1 MKPKNVQVER
11 DALPVALRRIST
23 IEKVRHRLTRPHRA
37 QCLLPDGGVAEL
49 LLRVDEAPPGD
60 LTRPLPL
67 STRFG
72 PAMALDY
79 GPLLLACTGID
90 VDGSPR
96 SASHRALARYAFAAL
111 APALHAALGDPVVCD
126 TPGPTSDRTPFIALH
141 LRLALPSIR
150 VAMRWRMTAEGIGAL
165 LDSGPWSRVEA
176 PRSLPVWTAALKAP
190 VPLTAGSATLTFA
203 EYGAL
208 ECGAIVCPS
217 AASFDVTGRAVVRV
231 ASSRMVIR
239 WLTTHHCFEVEDM
252 SEHVPSAPDGLDAVV
267 RRDGPPI
274 DTTDIPVR
282 LTFSLGALSLT
293 VGDLAALARG
303 SLLALERG
311 LPPAVTIEANGLP
324 VGMGE
329 LVDLDGRLAVEITHW
344 PQGGARPPTP

>member
-1 MKPKNVQVER
+1 MKPKHVQVKR
-11 DALPVALRRIST
+11 HPLPVALRRISA
-23 IEKVRHRLTRPHRA
+23 IEKARQRLVRPHRA

-49 LLRVDEAPPGD
+49 LLRVDELPPGD
-60 LTRPLPL
+60 LERPLPL

-90 VDGSPR
+90 TDGSPL
-96 SASHRALARYAFAAL
+96 SDSHRALARYAFAAL
-111 APALHAALGDPVVCD
+111 APSLHAALGDPVVCD
-126 TPGPTSDRTPFIALH
+126 TPAPTSDRTPFIALH

-150 VAMRWRMTAEGIGAL
+150 VTMRWRMTADGIDAL
-165 LDSGPWSRVEA
+165 LDRGPWNHVEA
-176 PRSLPVWTAALKAP
+176 PRSLPAWTATLTAP
-190 VPLTAGSATLTFA
+190 VSLTAGSATLTFA
-203 EYGAL
+203 EYGRL

-217 AASFDVTGRAVVRV
+217 TASFDVTGRAVVRV
-231 ASSRMVIR
+231 ASRRMVIR
-239 WLTTHHCFEVEDM
+239 WLTTHQCFEVEDM
-252 SEHVPSAPDGLDAVV
+252 SEHVPSPPDGLDAVV

-293 VGDLAALARG
+293 VGDLAGVARG

-324 VGMGE
+324 VGRGE
-329 LVDLDGRLAVEITHW
+329 LVDLDGRLAVEITQW
-344 PQGGARPPTP
+344 PQGGGRPLTP